1 VTYSLFSLPLVARE
15 LRSQSRSKG
24 SFILRSLLALG
35 LLAPMALMGLTDQL
49 KHLDGRVF
57 FWFLS
62 HVVFYSLMLLGPL
75 ITAGCITA
83 EKEEGTLGLLFLSP
97 LRSFDIVAG
106 KFTANFLRLV
116 AIAVVGMPVLAT
128 TLLLGGVTWQQIT
141 GAGICIMALL
151 VVTVGVTVL
160 ASAVCV
166 KTRTA
171 TGLAFA
177 YIGLV
182 NFGIWILALW
192 IEYKFKVKVPDLI
205 LLVSA
210 ADSMSEQFTWTRQ
223 NYLAWAGWTLAV
235 GCAQSLLFLLIASWW
250 LPRTLAS
257 TGVEGRWKWRRFLQK
272 RFTFENAWNQRL
284 RRRNPLLWLEARQIS
299 LTGRILIASMGVG
312 GLLWWVDYKN
322 IGREAIWVTLAFAI
336 PIHILLSALTVGNI
350 CREVAGELHMGHLQ
364 LLLCTPLRERDILRS
379 KLKGAWLRYGTLYLA
394 ATVPT
399 VLSLVIWL
407 PDYRQNQDFEVW
419 LLMECFEDV
428 TYFFMIFSVA
438 FRMALFSQTATNAI
452 LKTIGWI
459 AGGLILWL
467 SFTLIGLNNPRYLD
481 PLIDNL
487 PTVIF
492 LPAIVCTAVCIYTIL
507 FARSATHRALKSF
520 IWFMLGL
527 FFWWGAGAD
536 LNTSGLSYGLRKE
549 VWIRGSA
556 TVKIIIE
563 SVVVVWLMK
572 SLPGQLRERCVIRA
586 GVQ

>member
-1 VTYSLFSLPLVARE
+1 MPYSLFSFPLVARE

-24 SFILRSLLALG
+24 SFVLRSLLAVG
-35 LLAPMALMGLTDQL
+35 LLAPMALMGLTGEL
-49 KHLDGRVF
+49 KYLGGRGF
-57 FWFLS
+57 FGFLS

-106 KFTANFLRLV
+106 KFAANFLRLV
-116 AIAVVGMPVLAT
+116 AIAVVGMPALAT

-141 GAGICIMALL
+141 GAGICIMSLL

-177 YIGLV
+177 YIALV
-182 NFGIWILALW
+182 NFGVWILALW
-192 IEYKFKVKVPDLI
+192 IEDKFKVNVPDWI

-210 ADSMSEQFTWTRQ
+210 ADSMSEQFAWTRQ

-272 RFTFENAWNQRL
+272 RFAFENAWNQRL
-284 RRRNPLLWLEARQIS
+284 RHRNPLLWLEARQIS
-299 LTGRILIASMGVG
+299 LTGRILIASVGVG
-312 GLLWWVDYKN
+312 GLLLWFDHEGMSSRN
-322 IGREAIWVTLAFAI
+322 AIWTAFALAI
-336 PIHILLSALTVGNI
+336 PIHILLTALTVGNI

-364 LLLCTPLRERDILRS
+364 LLLCTPILERDILRS
-379 KLKGAWLRYGTLYLA
+379 KLKGSWLRHGTLYLA
-394 ATVPT
+394 ATVPI
-399 VLSLVIWL
+399 VFSLVICL
-407 PDYRQNQDFEVW
+407 SDYRRDRYFEVW

-438 FRMALFSQTATNAI
+438 FRTALFSQTATNAI

-459 AGGLILWL
+459 AGGQ
-467 SFTLIGLNNPRYLD
+467 IGLWFIAIWMEETFHVYNET
-481 PLIDNL
+481 IFSTM
-487 PTVIF
+487 TVMK
-492 LPAIVCTAVCIYTIL
+492 IVI
-507 FARSATHRALKSF
+507 
-520 IWFMLGL
+520 
-527 FFWWGAGAD
+527 
-536 LNTSGLSYGLRKE
+536 E
-549 VWIRGSA
+549 VMVAMR
-556 TVKIIIE
+556 
-563 SVVVVWLMK
+563 LMK